1 MDMMFWMELL
11 ILVIAI
17 AIGARWGGLGL
28 GAAGGIGL
36 GVLVFGFGL
45 KPGAPPISVLMI
57 MTAVIACCSILQG
70 SGGLDFLVNI
80 ASRLLRKHPK
90 YITIIAPFLCYCFTL
105 FCGTAYVAFCPV
117 SGDRRSGLWRYGA
130 SRTGSV
136 HVCDRC
142 SGRHCR
148 LSDECCY
155 GRQL

>member
-105 FCGTAYVAFCPV
+105 FCGTAYARQCV
-117 SGDRRSGLWRYGA
+117 SAVLQPCRYM
-130 SRTGSV
+130 
-136 HVCDRC
+136 D
-142 SGRHCR
+142 GRKIC
-148 LSDECCY
+148 
-155 GRQL
+155 GRQCPCGSRLVI